1 MSTCTP
7 NRNRLKAFPLSLA
20 LALSLNHPAVAE
32 ETATPA
38 TPVPASGVVAPPAPE
53 TAPAPA
59 AAPEAVANPAPAS
72 APVTVP
78 ETAATP
84 SLEPA
89 PIPTAAPVP
98 VAGPRMV
105 SSIGFEYIKD
115 TSVPGQASSQTNV
128 PIGLSRATDYFI
140 FEVYVPYIRRTAPS
154 GKIASSH
161 HHESREDSAAAAP
174 VVTNEGLGDITAS
187 LQFALVNGES
197 APTSLFAKGE
207 VKLATADVKRGLGT
221 GANDYSIELIARH
234 SAGSYKGEAS
244 VGYANL
250 GSPGEVKI
258 NDVKR
263 TLYFRNIYFGSLS
276 GAYRVSENLDAGM
289 KLELAQAS
297 YGNGP
302 QQRDL
307 SATMEYRLSPKRT
320 LRAELLKS
328 LTPGLSLYGFSTAL
342 LTEF

>member
-1 MSTCTP
+1 MSICIP
-7 NRNRLKAFPLSLA
+7 NRNCLKAFPLSLV
-20 LALSLNHPAVAE
+20 LALSLSSPAMAE
-32 ETATPA
+32 ETANPA
-38 TPVPASGVVAPPAPE
+38 VPVPAPAAVASPAPVAAPE
-53 TAPAPA
+53 AAEIPSPAPAPA
-59 AAPEAVANPAPAS
+59 PVAV
-72 APVTVP
+72 
-78 ETAATP
+78 
-84 SLEPA
+84 
-89 PIPTAAPVP
+89 PVP
-98 VAGPRMV
+98 VAAPRLI
-105 SSIGFEYIKD
+105 SSIGFEYLKD
-115 TSVPGQASSQTNV
+115 TSVPGQESSQTNI
-128 PIGLSRATDYFI
+128 PIGLSRATDDFV
-140 FEVYVPYIRRTAPS
+140 FEVYIPYIRRTAPS

-161 HHESREDSAAAAP
+161 HHESREDSVAAAP

-187 LQFALVNGES
+187 LQFALLNGQS
-197 APTSLFAKGE
+197 APISLSAKGE

-221 GANDYSIELIARH
+221 GANDYSIEFIARH
-234 SAGSYKGEAS
+234 SSGSYKGEAS

-258 NDVKR
+258 NDVKK

-307 SATMEYRLSPKRT
+307 SATMEYRLSPQRT

>member
-1 MSTCTP
+1 MSTCIP

-20 LALSLNHPAVAE
+20 LALSLSHPAMAE
-32 ETATPA
+32 EAANPA
-38 TPVPASGVVAPPAPE
+38 APVPASGVAATPAPE

-59 AAPEAVANPAPAS
+59 S
-72 APVTVP
+72 APVTTP
-78 ETAATP
+78 ETVVIP
-84 SLEPA
+84 SPVPA
-89 PIPTAAPVP
+89 PAPVAVTMP
-98 VAGPRMV
+98 VAAPRMV

-128 PIGLSRATDYFI
+128 PIGLSRATDDFI
-140 FEVYVPYIRRTAPS
+140 FEVFVPYIRRTAPS

-187 LQFALVNGES
+187 LQFALLNGES
-197 APTSLFAKGE
+197 APTSLYAKGE

-221 GANDYSIELIARH
+221 GANDYSIEFIARH

-276 GAYRVSENLDAGM
+276 GAYQVSENLDAGM
-289 KLELAQAS
+289 KLEVAQAS

-307 SATMEYRLSPKRT
+307 SATMEYRLSSKRS

-342 LTEF
+342 LTEL